1 MAKLPATKVRMPTAP
16 KLPKMPGI
24 ANPKAP
30 KQMTGGLKGYIN
42 ASRVLPNAKQPS
54 ARMSKAI

>member
-1 MAKLPATKVRMPTAP
+1 MGRAVAAKVRMPTAP

-30 KQMTGGLKGYIN
+30 KAISGGLQGYIK
-42 ASRVLPNAKQPS
+42 SSKLMSQIKPS
-54 ARMSKAI
+54 TKYANPT